1 MPRVQSY
8 IPSANYKKMEDII
21 DELLKDGA
29 TRSEANI
36 SSLTAKLI
44 DLGLILYEVQN
55 KKEASSGADAE
66 DGGNVDASA
75 DTFLKENMT
84 VSVRTE
90 LYAQVIL
97 QILLDPSVINE
108 AESYKQIKSQIKTN
122 AERLCKGIIQEPQ
135 R

>member
-75 DTFLKENMT
+75 DTLLKENMT

-97 QILLDPSVINE
+97 QILLDLSVINE

>member
-75 DTFLKENMT
+75 DTLLKENMT

-122 AERLCKGIIQEPQ
+122 AERLCKGIIQESQ

>member
-29 TRSEANI
+29 TCSEANI

-66 DGGNVDASA
+66 DGGTVDASA
-75 DTFLKENMT
+75 DTLLKENMT

-122 AERLCKGIIQEPQ
+122 AEILCKGIIHESQ